1 MKSGF
6 RIFKALDGGLDGG
19 SSALGGPPRKTDN
32 ECGSRA
38 LGHNALALIIFVP
51 LTMGVVHPEQVFK
64 IQCRVIIVCNFLAGF
79 HNLASVMKYC

>member
-51 LTMGVVHPEQVFK
+51 LTMGVVHPEPTSGYPEHFK
-64 IQCRVIIVCNFLAGF
+64 GHLT
-79 HNLASVMKYC
+79 SKYVWG